1 MKRFPFL
8 TGALLLALPA
18 FGCGGRPVIARSD
31 GASSD
36 LPTNGGPDAAVTDGP
51 DGSATPATA
60 GNGGTTV
67 SAGGTGGVNSIGGS
81 PFGGSAGA
89 AGVSGGGGGGI
100 ATATG
105 GAGPG
110 AAGAPPPAPVSLLAA
125 RNTAA
130 GVGPSSIALG
140 DLNHDGKLDL
150 AIADSGGGVSIL
162 LGRGDSSFPSPANY
176 DAGSK
181 PTSVALGDLNGDG
194 SPDLAVGN
202 GGGGVSV
209 LLNHGD
215 GTFLGRVDYVVGS
228 NVAAVAIGDLNG
240 DGKLDLAIANAAGNG
255 SGGLNVLMNRG
266 DGTFAAPVS
275 YRPGNDSMHLAIGD
289 VNDDGDPDLVV
300 ADASGGVV
308 VLLNDGNGTFVAQA
322 AFETDSVATSV
333 VVADFNGDGRT
344 DIAYTGDS
352 LNVLMNTGNST
363 FDLKE
368 AYPYGD
374 ASSGPDEAVALGD
387 LNGDQL
393 PDLALVNGQ
402 SGIASV
408 FVNQL
413 AGRFVRHDYS
423 AGSDPKFVALG
434 DLNGD
439 GRADLVVAGDGRSDF
454 VTVLSSTSSG
464 SYSSDAGYRSG
475 LRSTAIAIADVNGD
489 GTSDLVTASDNT
501 LNVILNRGKSGLA
514 TIPVSYPVAS
524 SGYVAVGDLDGDG
537 DLDLAAAGAL
547 NVDGQNPVGY
557 ASILLNKGNGTYD
570 APVNYTAGT
579 YAFDVKIGDLNGD
592 GKLDLVVADQ
602 DQGTD
607 GSQAALE
614 VTVFLNAG
622 GGTFAAGVPYPVAA
636 TGTANLDLSIG
647 LGDLN
652 GDGRPDLVEALADG
666 SVAGFGKVTILL
678 NNGSGAFVE
687 SANGPTGIEVS
698 RILVADL
705 NGDGR
710 ADLAASEST
719 TKTVAVLLNRGAGIL
734 DSPVRYSILG
744 DGFDIAAGDLNGDG
758 KIDLTVAGYEG
769 NIAVLLNNGAGIFVS
784 GGNYASRGGPASLTV
799 GDLNGDGRAEI
810 ATTINGGGDGTV
822 RVLWNTTP

>member
-8 TGALLLALPA
+8 TGVLLLALAA
-18 FGCGGRPVIARSD
+18 FGCGCGHVLARSD
-31 GASSD
+31 DASSD
-36 LPTNGGPDAAVTDGP
+36 LPTTGGPDAAVTDGA
-51 DGSATPATA
+51 DGSAIPGTA
-60 GNGGTTV
+60 GTGGSII
-67 SAGGTGGVNSIGGS
+67 SAGGTGGANSIGGS

-89 AGVSGGGGGGI
+89 VGGGGG
-100 ATATG
+100 TAGAAG

-110 AAGAPPPAPVSLLAA
+110 AAGPPPPAPVSFLAP
-125 RNTAA
+125 RNIAA
-130 GVGPSSIALG
+130 GAGPSSIAVG

-162 LGRGDSSFPSPANY
+162 LGRGDSTFPSRVNY
-176 DAGSK
+176 DAGRK
-181 PTSVALGDLNGDG
+181 PTSVVLADLNGDG
-194 SPDLAVGN
+194 SLDLAVGS
-202 GGGGVSV
+202 GGGVSV
-209 LLNHGD
+209 LFNHGD

-240 DGKLDLAIANAAGNG
+240 DGKLDLAIANAAGNA

-266 DGTFAAPVS
+266 DGTFAAPAS
-275 YRPGNDSMHLAIGD
+275 YRPDNDSVHLAIGD

-300 ADASGGVV
+300 ADASKGIV
-308 VLLNDGNGTFVAQA
+308 VLLNDGSGTFVTQA
-322 AFETDSVATSV
+322 AFETDSVSTSV

-344 DIAYTGDS
+344 DIAYVSGS
-352 LNVLMNTGNST
+352 LNVLMNTGNNT
-363 FDLKE
+363 FDLE
-368 AYPYGD
+368 DTYPYGD
-374 ASSGPDEAVALGD
+374 ASSGPDEAVTLGD

-393 PDLALVNGQ
+393 PDLVLVNGQ

-408 FVNQL
+408 FVNQVG
-413 AGRFVRHDYS
+413 GRFVRRNYS

-464 SYSSDAGYRSG
+464 SYISDAGYRSG
-475 LRSTAIAIADVNGD
+475 LRSTAIAIADLNGD
-489 GTSDLVTASDNT
+489 GTSDLVTASDDT
-501 LNVILNRGKSGLA
+501 LNVILNHGNSRLE

-524 SGYVAVGDLDGDG
+524 SSYVAVGDLDSDG
-537 DLDLAAAGAL
+537 NLDLAAAGAL
-547 NVDGQNPVGY
+547 NVDGQNPVGC
-557 ASILLNKGNGTYD
+557 ASILRNEGNGTYA

-579 YAFDVKIGDLNGD
+579 FAFDIKIGDLNGD

-602 DQGTD
+602 VQGTD
-607 GSQAALE
+607 GSSAALE
-614 VTVFLNAG
+614 VTVFLNLG

-647 LGDLN
+647 LGDLD
-652 GDGRPDLVEALADG
+652 GDGRLDLVEALGDG

-678 NNGSGAFVE
+678 NDGSGAFVE
-687 SANGPTGIEVS
+687 SANGPTGIQVS

-705 NGDGR
+705 NGDGK

-719 TKTVAVLLNRGAGIL
+719 TKTVAVLLNRGAGVL
-734 DSPVRYSILG
+734 ASPVRYSILG

-758 KIDLTVAGYEG
+758 KIDLAVAGYEG
-769 NIAVLLNNGAGIFVS
+769 NIAVLLNNGAGVFVS